1 VGSLTAAHADRVKF
15 LEAVAERFPIE
26 LWVPSLAGI
35 AAKSPLHACRKQA
48 VYGRDMYD
56 VLRRSKITLNS
67 HIDVARGSATNL
79 RLFET
84 TGVGTFLMTD
94 HLADLP
100 LLFEPGREMGTYHS
114 VSHCLEQLNHYLSSD
129 AKREEIAR
137 AGQARCLRDHNY
149 YNRAG
154 HLVALLEKWA
164 PA

>member
-1 VGSLTAAHADRVKF
+1 MKSKPNKF
-15 LEAVAERFPIE
+15 IHLLIGVFYRIGFKKIAVFVE
-26 LWVPSLAGI
+26 LF
-35 AAKSPLHACRKQA
+35 

-56 VLRRSKITLNS
+56 VLRRSRITLNS

-79 RLFET
+79 RLFEA

-94 HLADLP
+94 HLTDLH
-100 LLFEPGREMGTYHS
+100 LLFEPAREVGTYRS
-114 VSHCLEQLNHYLSSD
+114 VSQCLDQLNYWFTRD
-129 AKREEIAR
+129 AEREEIAR

-149 YNRAG
+149 HNRAE